1 MEPPP
6 SSALRASAH
15 ERFAF
20 KPPLRGGGL
29 PHRVLHRETG
39 EVARRVFRAEPEG
52 APPIYPG
59 MGLKLREEKPSTLN
73 HILRSACGI
82 RANLSAPTTPSRILP
97 HMLWVF
103 LFTWLAGLPIV
114 ERFVRYAQLY
124 LQAVLELL
132 LDETNQ
138 PRPLAAADLRRADA
152 GLRRAHALLDMA
164 VWIEACARAGIPHIR
179 GIRAEQLSFK
189 DNPPNHLALFKRAL
203 EVQARID
210 RLPIAAQRWAR
221 RMREDPLRPGAA
233 RQSTSPGFA
242 GGGKQAAL
250 TAGTIASTAHAV
262 GLNAKRSWDRWR
274 SQRDGGGLA
283 IRAPP

>member
-1 MEPPP
+1 M
-6 SSALRASAH
+6 
-15 ERFAF
+15 
-20 KPPLRGGGL
+20 
-29 PHRVLHRETG
+29 
-39 EVARRVFRAEPEG
+39 
-52 APPIYPG
+52 
-59 MGLKLREEKPSTLN
+59 
-73 HILRSACGI
+73 LRSACGI

-97 HMLWVF
+97 SMLWVF

-138 PRPLAAADLRRADA
+138 PRDLSATDLRRADA
-152 GLRRAHALLDMA
+152 GIRRAHALLDMA

-189 DNPPNHLALFKRAL
+189 DRVPNHLALFRRAL

-210 RLPIAAQRWAR
+210 RLHVAAQRWAN
-221 RMREDPLRPGAA
+221 RMRSDPLRLAA
-233 RQSTSPGFA
+233 SHRATSPGFA
-242 GGGKQAAL
+242 GGGKKAAL
-250 TAGTIASTAHAV
+250 TAGPIASTAYAV
-262 GLNAKRSWDRWR
+262 GLNAKRSWADAR
-274 SQRDGGGLA
+274 SAADGGGPS